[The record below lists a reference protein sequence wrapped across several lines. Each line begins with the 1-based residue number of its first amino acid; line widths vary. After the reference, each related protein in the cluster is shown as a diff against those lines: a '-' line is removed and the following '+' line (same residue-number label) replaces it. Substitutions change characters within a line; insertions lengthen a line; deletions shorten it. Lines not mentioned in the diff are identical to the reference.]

1 MRTPARAEGG
11 ALSLRVVLVVV
22 AAVAVLLAVRA
33 NGGGDGDGRRVAS
46 ANRGGAGAEGPDRFA
61 ATTASA
67 APTSTSTST
76 TSTTTAHAHDGAA
89 HDDGEGYP
97 DTPPPAGRALAS
109 IGDPAQSDLGPELAR
124 AAAAAGA
131 AFVRADV
138 TGEGRDAFAGYWSDG
153 RAQPCCRSFVL
164 HAAAAA
170 STSDPAVVR
179 VRVVWSAQRLDGRS
193 LAEQVTVAHLVRQGG
208 SWRALQP
215 WEAPR

>member
-1 MRTPARAEGG
+1 M
-11 ALSLRVVLVVV
+11 
-22 AAVAVLLAVRA
+22 
-33 NGGGDGDGRRVAS
+33 
-46 ANRGGAGAEGPDRFA
+46 
-61 ATTASA
+61 
-67 APTSTSTST
+67 
-76 TSTTTAHAHDGAA
+76 
-89 HDDGEGYP
+89 
-97 DTPPPAGRALAS
+97 
-109 IGDPAQSDLGPELAR
+109 
-124 AAAAAGA
+124 
-131 AFVRADV
+131 
-138 TGEGRDAFAGYWSDG
+138 TGEGRGAFAGYWSDG